1 MTGRRKVFK
10 RKTPPRAKGKTRNGL
25 SERSIEI
32 PLSREERRIDSRK
45 TARKPLPLARRSR
58 SGRQKEVTE
67 NAFSEA
73 FYRLKRELAPDVSI
87 LETRNR
93 KPSRLLFTGQGEPK
107 EGLREP
113 ALAPD

>member
-1 MTGRRKVFK
+1 
-10 RKTPPRAKGKTRNGL
+10 
-25 SERSIEI
+25 
-32 PLSREERRIDSRK
+32 
-45 TARKPLPLARRSR
+45 
-58 SGRQKEVTE
+58 VTE